1 MKTINLKNEI
11 SILVNKL
18 QNKDYESVINK
29 ATILLKKFPQNDF
42 LWNLKGLAL
51 QSSKKVDE
59 SIDCFQQALKVDSK
73 NFAAINNLGNSYKR
87 NNQLVMAEK
96 CYDKC
101 LKENSENL
109 NSIINLANLKVILNK
124 YEEAIKLYLKAIS
137 INNDVPIFFINLIMA
152 YQSTNQFDKSLELL
166 KECLEKFPNDTKF
179 DKLMS
184 FQTSYN
190 NNHSHFLNMLK
201 KIKQEN
207 LKDENKI
214 DLHFALGKAY
224 DDMKIFDQA
233 YENFEKGNHLKRKM
247 MEFNINDK
255 KKLFED
261 IKSYFFEYNFSNK
274 IKKNYSKN
282 FIFIFG
288 LPRSGTTL
296 TEKIISSHK
305 LVSAAGEINYINNFF
320 GKYFVDK
327 NRLNKETISNYLQK
341 DLCQNFINFLEP
353 FDFQNKIITDKSLN
367 IYWYIG
373 FIKIFFP
380 QAKFI
385 HCKRDPK
392 DNCLSIF
399 KNLFEDGEGW
409 KFNEEELI
417 EYHKLYQNIMNYWND
432 KFKDEILNINY
443 EDLINNTKSKV
454 EEILNF
460 CDLEWDENCM
470 QHHKN
475 KSPIKTLSLN
485 QANKPIY
492 KTSLNSADNYK
503 NYLKKIYKNF
513 G

>member
-1 MKTINLKNEI
+1 
-11 SILVNKL
+11 
-18 QNKDYESVINK
+18 
-29 ATILLKKFPQNDF
+29 
-42 LWNLKGLAL
+42 
-51 QSSKKVDE
+51 
-59 SIDCFQQALKVDSK
+59 
-73 NFAAINNLGNSYKR
+73 
-87 NNQLVMAEK
+87 MAEK
-96 CYDKC
+96 CYNKC
-101 LKENSENL
+101 LKENPNYL

-166 KECLEKFPNDTKF
+166 KECLEKFPNYTKF

-233 YENFEKGNHLKRKM
+233 YENFRKAIIFKRKK

-261 IKSYFFEYNFSNK
+261 IKSYFFEYNFVNK

-320 GKYFVDK
+320 G
-327 NRLNKETISNYLQK
+327 Q
-341 DLCQNFINFLEP
+341 
-353 FDFQNKIITDKSLN
+353 
-367 IYWYIG
+367 
-373 FIKIFFP
+373 IF
-380 QAKFI
+380 
-385 HCKRDPK
+385 C
-392 DNCLSIF
+392 
-399 KNLFEDGEGW
+399 
-409 KFNEEELI
+409 
-417 EYHKLYQNIMNYWND
+417 
-432 KFKDEILNINY
+432 
-443 EDLINNTKSKV
+443 
-454 EEILNF
+454 
-460 CDLEWDENCM
+460 
-470 QHHKN
+470 
-475 KSPIKTLSLN
+475 
-485 QANKPIY
+485 
-492 KTSLNSADNYK
+492 
-503 NYLKKIYKNF
+503 
-513 G
+513 